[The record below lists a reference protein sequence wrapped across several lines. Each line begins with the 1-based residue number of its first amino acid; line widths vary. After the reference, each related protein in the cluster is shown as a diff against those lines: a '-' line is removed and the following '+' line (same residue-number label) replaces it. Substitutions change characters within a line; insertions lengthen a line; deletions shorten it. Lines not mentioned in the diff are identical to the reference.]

1 MRLSLL
7 SLSFTTLL
15 SMKIYLIS
23 GLGVD
28 QRAFKNLEFPF
39 PSQFIQWV
47 TPDKTD
53 TLVSYSHK
61 LINQIDTSEE
71 VILVGVSFGGMIS
84 QEIAKVIR
92 CKKVIIISSIKH
104 AGEMNWQLRL
114 VQLTRIDKLLPARL
128 FKFINLLTGPVYF
141 GLETKEERILLRN
154 IIRDTDNHF
163 MKWAISAILTWK
175 NSNPLDNIIHIH
187 GTHDRVL
194 SPRNIKNYIPVS
206 KAGHFMNVNR
216 AKEINSILRKHLL
229 SNSEPL
235 TI

>member
-1 MRLSLL
+1 
-7 SLSFTTLL
+7 
-15 SMKIYLIS
+15 MKIYLIS

-39 PSQFIQWV
+39 PAQFVQWV
-47 TPDKTD
+47 TPNKSD
-53 TLVSYSHK
+53 TLVSYAHK
-61 LINQIDTSEE
+61 LIPQIDTSGEI
-71 VILVGVSFGGMIS
+71 VLIGVSFGGMIC
-84 QEIAKVIR
+84 QEIARVIR

-114 VQLTRIDKLLPARL
+114 VQLTRIDKLLPARIL
-128 FKFINLLTGPVYF
+128 KFINLLTGPFYF
-141 GLETKEERILLRN
+141 GTETSEEKTLLRN
-154 IIRDTDNHF
+154 IIRDTDPYF
-163 MKWAISAILTWK
+163 MKWAIGSILTWK
-175 NSNPLDNIIHIH
+175 NSQPLNGIIHIH
-187 GTHDRVL
+187 GTHDKVL

-216 AKEINSILRKHLL
+216 AKEINSILRKHLP